1 MNTKRLLK
9 SLLVLTVTMTT
20 VSCVHAGRTIHITDD
35 KLVSETRP
43 LKGFEQIEINGSP
56 TVYYNQADTFSVK
69 VEGNQTGVENILTEV
84 SGDKLI
90 IRNRGKVGVVN
101 IVVSD
106 NEQAS
111 VHITS
116 PDLIGVTLNGS
127 GDFIS
132 ERRVDTDNM
141 QVVLR
146 GSGDVDIKDLICDR
160 CEVEL
165 VGSGDIDLDRV
176 DTREA
181 SAVLVGS
188 GDIDLKLLRT
198 ASTRLSL
205 KGSGDIDAQFSEG
218 CGSVACELR
227 GSGDINLEG
236 QVHQFTKQKSG
247 SGDINT
253 DRLTIR

>member
-1 MNTKRLLK
+1 MDIAELNRRICADIPSAGAMRL
-9 SLLVLTVTMTT
+9 
-20 VSCVHAGRTIHITDD
+20 
-35 KLVSETRP
+35 E
-43 LKGFEQIEINGSP
+43 
-56 TVYYNQADTFSVK
+56 
-69 VEGNQTGVENILTEV
+69 
-84 SGDKLI
+84 
-90 IRNRGKVGVVN
+90 
-101 IVVSD
+101 VVSAD
-106 NEQAS
+106 AARVAVCGLGGLGSNVAIALARAG
-111 VHITS
+111 VGHLH
-116 PDLIGVTLNGS
+116 LI
-127 GDFIS
+127 DF
-132 ERRVDTDNM
+132 
-141 QVVLR
+141 
-146 GSGDVDIKDLICDR
+146 
-160 CEVEL
+160 
-165 VGSGDIDLDRV
+165 DRV